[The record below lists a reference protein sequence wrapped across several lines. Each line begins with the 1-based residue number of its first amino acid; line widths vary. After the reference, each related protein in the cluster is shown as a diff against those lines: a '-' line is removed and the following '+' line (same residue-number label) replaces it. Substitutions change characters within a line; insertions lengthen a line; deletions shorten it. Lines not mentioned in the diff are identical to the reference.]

1 MRFDRRCDE
10 GNCDK
15 CDDTTQ
21 CRSPAI
27 EYRGNSTPPERN
39 MIAQRGVGISRG
51 RLFKCRRLSSALCM
65 PKLDEKRA
73 PPYFYRLFA
82 PGFGDC
88 KHRVLDRPRGCRVI
102 SPIGTAR
109 PAELGF
115 GSIPDACRCEFVHP
129 SDAFMIRNRTLPES
143 AVTRRS

>member
-1 MRFDRRCDE
+1 MRSDRRYDE
-10 GNCDK
+10 RNCDK

-65 PKLDEKRA
+65 PRLDEERMT
-73 PPYFYRLFA
+73 PYFYRLFA
-82 PGFGDC
+82 HGRQASRYSYLSMPMSLS
-88 KHRVLDRPRGCRVI
+88 RSLLRSRA
-102 SPIGTAR
+102 GT
-109 PAELGF
+109 L
-115 GSIPDACRCEFVHP
+115 
-129 SDAFMIRNRTLPES
+129 M
-143 AVTRRS
+143 